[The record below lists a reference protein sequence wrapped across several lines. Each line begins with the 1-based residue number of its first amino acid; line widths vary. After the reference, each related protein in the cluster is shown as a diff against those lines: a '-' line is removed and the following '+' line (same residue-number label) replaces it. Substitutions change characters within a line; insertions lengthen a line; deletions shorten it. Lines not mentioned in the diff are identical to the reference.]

1 MSASDKLNAFQQML
15 DQGQDGPLLRYSLG
29 LEYMNAEQAAE
40 AVPHLR
46 ACLDQDPGYSAAYK
60 LLARAL
66 DELGEADACR
76 ETLEEGVTRAGEK
89 GDMQAK
95 KEMEVFLR
103 RLDKGKPL
111 QGG

>member
-1 MSASDKLNAFQQML
+1 MSADAKLQAFLQML
-15 DQGQDGPLLRYSLG
+15 EGGQDGPLLRYSIG
-29 LEYMNAEQAAE
+29 LEYLHADRAAE
-40 AVPHLR
+40 AAPHLR

-60 LLARAL
+60 SLAEAQDR
-66 DELGEADACR
+66 LGEAEACR
-76 ETLEEGVTRAGEK
+76 ATLESGVATAADK

-111 QGG
+111 RG